1 MKRLAGV
8 PRQSR
13 CGQFGGTD
21 GRAGAGMLGDA
32 GKFLASPFR
41 QAMDQSGRP
50 TTDTPTREA
59 LAFGKRWS
67 PNVWYSKLAVDR
79 LLWDKLNVLV
89 DPNYR
94 QSLYPRRAKP

>member
-1 MKRLAGV
+1 MV
-8 PRQSR
+8 
-13 CGQFGGTD
+13 
-21 GRAGAGMLGDA
+21 GDA

-67 PNVWYSKLAVDR
+67 PNVWYTKLAVDR

-94 QSLYPRRAKP
+94 QSFRRAEQSLSRQGSDFCSPQGSTTPQRAPNL

>member
-1 MKRLAGV
+1 
-8 PRQSR
+8 
-13 CGQFGGTD
+13 
-21 GRAGAGMLGDA
+21 MLGDA

-94 QSLYPRRAKP
+94 QSFIRAEQSLKRQGSDFWWPQGSTTPQRAPNF